1 MEDREDMENGE
12 DPHKQLQTLRQKI
25 RDIDRQILALAA
37 ERQKWAQEIGK
48 IKLDSGLPIKDFAV
62 EKAVIE
68 SSRKIALDLGLYEDL
83 GAELISSLIKY
94 SVLSQD
100 EYHRRR
106 ATQTSGNQKK
116 ILIIGG
122 LGRMGQWQA
131 EFFAA
136 FGHSISLYD
145 VELPRVQPVFPMVS
159 DLKTAAQNADVIVLA
174 TPIDTS
180 VLVLEQLIPW
190 APGGLIFDICSL
202 KSPLIETLHKAARHG
217 LRVASVHPMFGPH
230 VDTLAGRNILVCHV
244 DSEAAT
250 AETIGLFKRSTAQIV
265 RLDLGEHDQLMSYV
279 LGLSHLINLVF
290 ARVLAKGPLSYQ
302 KLKQVASTTFN
313 AQISVTYP
321 VIQENQSLYY
331 LIQAANSQTPHLLQ
345 AIESALQDYQ
355 RAIVAQKPGEFCDL
369 MENSRL
375 FMEGFSG

>member
-1 MEDREDMENGE
+1 MED
-12 DPHKQLQTLRQKI
+12 PQKQLQALRQKI
-25 RDIDRQILALAA
+25 RDIDRQILTLAA
-37 ERQKWAQEIGK
+37 ERQKWAQDIGK
-48 IKLDSGLPIKDFAV
+48 IKLESGLPIKDFAV

-68 SSRKIALDLGLYEDL
+68 SSRKIAHDLGLYEDL

-106 ATQTSGNQKK
+106 ATQAPGNQKK
-116 ILIIGG
+116 ILIVGG

-136 FGHSISLYD
+136 FGHSITLYD
-145 VELPRVQPVFPMVS
+145 VETPGAHHVFPFET
-159 DLKTAAQNADVIVLA
+159 DLKTAALAADVIVLA
-174 TPIDTS
+174 TPIDS
-180 VLVLEQLIPW
+180 SAPVLEQLIEW
-190 APGGLIFDICSL
+190 SPGGLIFDICSL
-202 KSPLIETLHKAARHG
+202 KSPLIESLHRAARYG

-250 AETIGLFKRSTAQIV
+250 LETIDLFKRSTAQIV
-265 RLDLGEHDQLMSYV
+265 RLDLGEHDEMMSYV

-331 LIQAANSQTPHLLQ
+331 LIQSANKHTPQLLQ
-345 AIESALQDYQ
+345 AIEAALQDYQ
-355 RAIVAQKPGEFCDL
+355 QAIVSPQPGEFCDL

-375 FMEGFSG
+375 FMDGLTR